1 MDGISN
7 PVVNGFDTVIN
18 PGPKTVDPGVVVTGH
33 TGDPQLATRAPWAV
47 DGSFL
52 AFRWLFQQVPEFN
65 DFLKKNPLSKDGNG
79 KVLTPE
85 EGSELLGAR
94 MVGRWKSGAPI
105 DITPFKDDPALGTDP
120 TR

>member
-1 MDGISN
+1 MNSFGFLDGISN

-33 TGDPQLATRAPWAV
+33 QGDITSRADWAT

-52 AFRWLFQQVPEFN
+52 AFRYLFQQVPEFN
-65 DFLKKNPLSKDGNG
+65 DFLQKNPIEKDGDG

-85 EGSELLGAR
+85 EGSDLLGAR
-94 MVGRWKSGAPI
+94 MVGRWKSGMSCC
-105 DITPFKDDPALGTDP
+105 
-120 TR
+120 